1 MLAAVQKQVVE
12 IRNLFKVVSPRT
24 SETTFRGDGGL
35 RAEVAE
41 LWDGGKL
48 SNTANAIVAI

>member
-1 MLAAVQKQVVE
+1 M
-12 IRNLFKVVSPRT
+12 SPRT